1 MEQNQESKTNGIDT
15 TIVYDFKE
23 YPDKVS
29 GRCDNCGS
37 TAFKSSVSHGV
48 FLRECK
54 KCGMKKSI

>member
-1 MEQNQESKTNGIDT
+1 MEKETNGYNTEI
-15 TIVYDFKE
+15 IYDFKE

-29 GRCDNCGS
+29 GRCDNCDS
-37 TAFKSSVSHGV
+37 TSFKSSVSHGV

>member
-1 MEQNQESKTNGIDT
+1 MEQNQEPKTNGYATD
-15 TIVYDFKE
+15 IVYDFKE

-29 GRCDNCGS
+29 GICDNCGNTS
-37 TAFKSSVSHGV
+37 FKSSVSHGV